1 MRGWRFAFSRRW
13 AGYLALALLFAAV
26 CAGLGNWQ
34 VARRDE
40 AVAEIKRVESNFDAT
55 PIAIDVALP
64 DLEAFDPSQKWHPV
78 VMTGVYRTEDQLLVR
93 NRPLNANPG
102 FEVLTPLQLPDGS
115 IFIVDRGWV
124 PTGQSQ
130 DSPDTV
136 PEPPA
141 GQVTVVARLKAG
153 EPKLPG
159 RGADGDQVA
168 TVHLPDIADR
178 LDVPTYTG
186 AYGLMASEDP
196 APDERPVPVA
206 RPIEDE
212 GPHLSYAFQ
221 WFVFGIMAFI
231 GLGWAIRQEF
241 RAVNA
246 DDPEEQD
253 RAAERAR
260 RKAARPLDDS
270 DVEDELLDR
279 QR

>member
-40 AVAEIKRVESNFDAT
+40 ALAEIERVESNFDAT
-55 PIAIDVALP
+55 PVAIEEALP
-64 DLEAFDPSQKWHPV
+64 TLDAFDTSKKWLPV

-124 PTGQSQ
+124 PTGQNQ
-130 DSPDTV
+130 DSPDAI
-136 PEPPA
+136 PEAPA
-141 GQVTVVARLKAG
+141 GHVTVVARLKAG
-153 EPKLPG
+153 EPQLPG
-159 RGADGDQVA
+159 RGADGNQIA
-168 TVHLPDIADR
+168 TVHLPDIAGR

-196 APDERPVPVA
+196 PPDERPLPVA

>member
-40 AVAEIKRVESNFDAT
+40 ALAEIERVESNFDAN
-55 PIAIDVALP
+55 PIAIDEALP
-64 DLEAFDPSQKWHPV
+64 DLEYFDPSQKWHPV

-102 FEVLTPLQLPDGS
+102 FEVLTPLQLDDGS

-130 DSPDTV
+130 DSPDV
-136 PEPPA
+136 IPEPPA

-159 RGADGDQVA
+159 RGADGDQIA
-168 TVHLPDIADR
+168 TVHLPDIAGR

-196 APDERPVPVA
+196 APDERPLPVA

-246 DDPEEQD
+246 DDPDEQD

-270 DVEDELLDR
+270 HVEDELLDR

>member
-1 MRGWRFAFSRRW
+1 
-13 AGYLALALLFAAV
+13 
-26 CAGLGNWQ
+26 
-34 VARRDE
+34 
-40 AVAEIKRVESNFDAT
+40 
-55 PIAIDVALP
+55 
-64 DLEAFDPSQKWHPV
+64 
-78 VMTGVYRTEDQLLVR
+78 MTGVYRTEDQLLVR

-124 PTGQSQ
+124 PTGQNQ
-130 DSPDTV
+130 DSPDSI
-136 PEPPA
+136 PEAPA

-153 EPKLPG
+153 EPQLPG
-159 RGADGDQVA
+159 RGADGNQIA
-168 TVHLPDIADR
+168 TVHLPDIAGR

-196 APDERPVPVA
+196 APDERPLPVA